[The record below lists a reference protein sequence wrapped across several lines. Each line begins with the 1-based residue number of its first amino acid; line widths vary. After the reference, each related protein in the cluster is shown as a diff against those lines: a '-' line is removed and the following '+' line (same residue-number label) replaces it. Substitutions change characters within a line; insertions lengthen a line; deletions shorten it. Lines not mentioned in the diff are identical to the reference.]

1 MNTVENGTDFFYN
14 DNIFRFLRVLISGQS
29 TDELEASF
37 SVGAATPQSAR
48 MAGVKVSLRGFR
60 HAPFKFLTRIS
71 LRVSTQIINF
81 FDEYIT
87 DLTDFRFL

>member
-1 MNTVENGTDFFYN
+1 FFYN

-81 FDEYIT
+81 LMNI
-87 DLTDFRFL
+87 